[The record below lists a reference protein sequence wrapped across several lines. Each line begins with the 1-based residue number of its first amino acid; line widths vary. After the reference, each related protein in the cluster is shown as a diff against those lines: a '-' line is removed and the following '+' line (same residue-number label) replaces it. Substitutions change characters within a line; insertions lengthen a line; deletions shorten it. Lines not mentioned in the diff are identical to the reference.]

1 VRDAGMPELKLFP
14 SAADQI
20 EQSRLDELAVRKFL
34 EDHDLLTIPSWLKHY
49 KNRPTPPAVD
59 VLSFVGETDD
69 LTSEARRDE
78 DGVSYIPDPTPGLS
92 FFRDASA
99 RDPRPIILHEG
110 VPGHYCQLSLSWANE
125 DSIRRHYI
133 DSGPIEG
140 WGFYVEEML
149 LQAGLFDADRPRT
162 RLTIYRFMRLRA
174 LRVEADVR
182 LALGEFTIKD
192 AAAFLEKNVPMDAEA
207 ALDEAASFAANP
219 GQGISYQ
226 IGKAQIEAFL
236 KDARL
241 RKREAFKLREFH
253 DYIARNG
260 NVPVALLRWENLG
273 TRDQIDSLWGE

>member
-1 VRDAGMPELKLFP
+1 LKIFP
-14 SAADQI
+14 STADQI
-20 EQSRLDELAVRKFL
+20 EQSRLDELAIRKFV
-34 EDHDLLTIPSWLKHY
+34 EDHDVLTIPSWLKHY
-49 KNRPTPPAVD
+49 RNRLMPPAVD

-69 LTSEARRDE
+69 LASETRRDE
-78 DGVSYIPDPTPGLS
+78 DGVSYIPNPSPGLS

-99 RDPRPIILHEG
+99 RDPRPIIIHEG
-110 VPGHYCQLSLSWANE
+110 VPGHYCQLCLSWANE

-149 LQAGLFDADRPRT
+149 LQAGLFDADRPQT
-162 RLTIYRFMRLRA
+162 RETICRFMRLRA

-182 LALGEFTIKD
+182 LAVGEFTIDD
-192 AAAFLEKNVPMDAEA
+192 AAAFLEKTVPMDRQS
-207 ALDEAASFAANP
+207 ALDEAASFAGNP

-236 KDARL
+236 RDARL
-241 RKREAFKLREFH
+241 RKGETFKLREFH
-253 DYIARNG
+253 DYIAKNG
-260 NVPVALLRWENLG
+260 NVPVALLRWEYLG